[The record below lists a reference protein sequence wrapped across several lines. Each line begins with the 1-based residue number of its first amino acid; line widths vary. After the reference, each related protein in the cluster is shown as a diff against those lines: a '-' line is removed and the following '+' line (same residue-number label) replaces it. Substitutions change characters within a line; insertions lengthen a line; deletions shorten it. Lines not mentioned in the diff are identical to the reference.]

1 MSKEALFYYAQNLHI
16 LQRAHFTDST
26 GTVRGIGENGRD
38 LLAWLCDATNQTR
51 GYTFHHSSPYMAE
64 HSGVHVATVKRLLPG
79 FEQLGWIT
87 RTGEEI
93 RYQGRGAPTV
103 EYVLTFYPKAWAEY
117 EKWRPSSQTS
127 SHRATDNVGKANK
140 DKALPEKTETETE
153 PQPQPKPQ
161 PGEMGSG
168 GEFDELLRQC
178 IEWELANY
186 RNGNAG
192 AGLLRTWRNEYRPIV
207 TRALRDRPTD
217 DLVLWCV
224 ELRIPHRT
232 GYQPKTH
239 QTAPLAHLDT
249 WTAPEW
255 KQEELPGDPNCEHGC
270 KGRTYHSVKV
280 PTGKRLHHCKCL
292 ENGTYSLKDT
302 QTTTDKVSADT
313 ACTAPADTQSEL
325 REQDYLA
332 TLNNKKEL
340 REVVRDMR
348 SKYYLPAD
356 PF

>member
-1 MSKEALFYYAQNLHI
+1 MSRHATDWLGENLAEITKTSMPNGRGLGQDGMVLLFYFCD
-16 LQRAHFTDST
+16 RANKENVFYMQVRTIMDET
-26 GTVRGIGENGRD
+26 GLSMT
-38 LLAWLCDATNQTR
+38 A
-51 GYTFHHSSPYMAE
+51 
-64 HSGVHVATVKRLLPG
+64 VKRLMTQ

-87 RTGEEI
+87 RTGQEI
-93 RYQGRGAPTV
+93 RYMGRGKLTP
-103 EYVLTFYPKAWAEY
+103 EYALTLVNENAQNTLTGAQKGA
-117 EKWRPSSQTS
+117 QLGTS
-127 SHRATDNVGKANK
+127 TSTKPNK
-140 DKALPEKTETETE
+140 DKALPKKIELELE
-153 PQPQPKPQ
+153 PQPQLEPQ
-161 PGEMGSG
+161 PGDLGSG
-168 GEFDELLRQC
+168 GEFDELLGKC
-178 IEWELANY
+178 IKWELANY
-186 RNGNAG
+186 HGNAG

-207 TRALRDRPTD
+207 TRALRDRPTE

-255 KQEELPGDPNCEHGC
+255 KQDELPGDPNCEHGC

-280 PTGKRLHHCKCL
+280 PTGKRLHNCKCQ

-313 ACTAPADTQSEL
+313 DCPAPADTQSEL
-325 REQDYLA
+325 QEQDYLA